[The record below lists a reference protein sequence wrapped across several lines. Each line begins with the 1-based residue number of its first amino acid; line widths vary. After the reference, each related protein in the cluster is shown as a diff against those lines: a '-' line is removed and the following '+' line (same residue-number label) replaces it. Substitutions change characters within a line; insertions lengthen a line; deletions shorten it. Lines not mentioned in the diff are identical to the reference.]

1 MKLVKWVQF
10 TWDLAKIPAKAG
22 SLAAHYKISPAT
34 AEDEMALRKVISSS
48 FLLDPAWNPAIGE
61 VMRSIQSRLDAVLAD
76 AHQTCLALRHGQR
89 IIGAAVLNPDV
100 NAIEHL
106 AIGPS
111 ILSEYRNRGFG
122 TCLLEASL
130 AWLRDAGLARA
141 CPCRRITCRSRS
153 SSTRNWVEQIPGR
166 TDRPPGRLILRE
178 GRARLP
184 SRSPAKAIDPVRRS
198 SSPDLS
204 LSVPAGYAGGV

>member
-1 MKLVKWVQF
+1 
-10 TWDLAKIPAKAG
+10 
-22 SLAAHYKISPAT
+22 
-34 AEDEMALRKVISSS
+34 MALRKVISSS

-76 AHQTCLALRHGQR
+76 ASQICLALRHGQR

-141 CPCRRITCRSRS
+141 S
-153 SSTRNWVEQIPGR
+153 
-166 TDRPPGRLILRE
+166 
-178 GRARLP
+178 AM
-184 SRSPAKAIDPVRRS
+184 
-198 SSPDLS
+198 SPDY
-204 LSVPAGYAGGV
+204 VPVTKFLYPKLGGTGVRVEPTVLLAA